1 MVKDWFWRVDG
12 VTMPTPDDPVQ
23 ITEIDL
29 DAASTGRP
37 ESGVLHRERV
47 RHDVMQLNM
56 SFSRLNAQQAK
67 LIRNAI
73 APAQVTVQF
82 WLFDDVET
90 RTMYAGDRKWEESYD
105 SAGDPHITLQLQMS
119 EY

>member
-1 MVKDWFWRVDG
+1 MVKSFFWRVDG
-12 VTMPTPDDPVQ
+12 IEMPTPKNVQ

-47 RHDVMQLNM
+47 RHDVMQLSM
-56 SFSRLNAQQAK
+56 TFDGLTAAQART
-67 LIRNAI
+67 IRNAV
-73 APAQVTVQF
+73 APTQVTVQF
-82 WLFDDVET
+82 WMFDELVT
-90 RTMYAGDRKWEESYD
+90 KTMYAGDRKWDEWFD
-105 SAGDPHITLQLQMS
+105 NAGEAHISLQLGMS